1 MWDREAG
8 YCRLDTKNRESLWQ
22 PKDKVS
28 RCIRDVLEAEE
39 SNDRDDK
46 VPECGHYL
54 RSVTRTH
61 SRTILIKAHISY
73 VVHSVFN
80 FPMSPIQLQYPLSRC
95 LFGGETGNAVH
106 CLIPYLTV
114 RTLSM
119 TLKGKKL
126 LGVREIHISLQLITD
141 PDRSPLKPSVFFV
154 DLLVIGLFFCDQDH
168 ECHPATF
175 ADCPSP

>member
-8 YCRLDTKNRESLWQ
+8 YYRLDTEYCKSLWQ

-28 RCIRDVLEAEE
+28 RCIRDVSEAEE

-73 VVHSVFN
+73 VVHSVFD
-80 FPMSPIQLQYPLSRC
+80 FPMSPIQLQQ
-95 LFGGETGNAVH
+95 
-106 CLIPYLTV
+106 
-114 RTLSM
+114 
-119 TLKGKKL
+119 
-126 LGVREIHISLQLITD
+126 SL
-141 PDRSPLKPSVFFV
+141 R
-154 DLLVIGLFFCDQDH
+154 
-168 ECHPATF
+168 
-175 ADCPSP
+175 